1 MNHNEFKVRQQIEQ
15 IRKNLPEEVSKHL
28 IKHFLI
34 YSPQEDEQYFIYVME
49 KMREMNKTEEQ
60 ILYQGNLNLIMPSAI
75 IKQMTEPEVFYD
87 TVKIFLDTHSDAKY
101 LFSVLPKLKNIYL
114 NGLGMELP
122 NIGQMLKIIASDM
135 FYFNVHELVRPF
147 ADHLNQKIFG
157 NHIWKHWDKIKET
170 DPEHDPREIVSG
182 LKYMLTQAITKIVD
196 DISGPRFQGTKNKH
210 VQIDTKKAFEKQKSF
225 IDALEYL
232 AEHYNIHWADLHDEN
247 VMIRPSDR

>member
-34 YSPQEDEQYFIYVME
+34 YSPQENEGYFIYIME

-60 ILYQGNLNLIMPSAI
+60 TLYQGNIKLMTPSAI
-75 IKQMTEPEVFYD
+75 IKQITEPEILYNI
-87 TVKIFLDTHSDAKY
+87 TKTFLNNDLDAKY
-101 LFSVLPKLKNIYL
+101 LFSFLPKLKNVYL
-114 NGLGMELP
+114 NGLVLELP
-122 NIGQMLKIIASDM
+122 NVGQVVKNIVSDM
-135 FYFNVHELVRPF
+135 SYFNVHEIVRPF

-157 NHIWKHWDKIKET
+157 NHVWKSWDKIKET
-170 DPEHDPREIVSG
+170 GHEHDPMEAVTA
-182 LKYMLTQAITKIVD
+182 LKYMLTQAITKMVD
-196 DISGPRFQGTKNKH
+196 NISGPRFSAAKDKYKKM
-210 VQIDTKKAFEKQKSF
+210 DTQKAFEKQKSF